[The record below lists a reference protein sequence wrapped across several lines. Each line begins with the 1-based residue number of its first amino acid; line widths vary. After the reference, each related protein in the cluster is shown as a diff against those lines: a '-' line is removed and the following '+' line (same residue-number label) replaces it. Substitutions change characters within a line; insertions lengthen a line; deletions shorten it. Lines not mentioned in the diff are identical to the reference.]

1 MPDPLNGQADRDPAD
16 HRQIQGGHRMSNT
29 ATIFSRRHIQAKV
42 QAVFNPPV
50 LTVGFEHLFGRHR
63 TRTDQPF
70 VFDFILLGSFPI
82 HKPRQAGRLLRP
94 RKADLFG
101 RDCELLR
108 TARLD
113 SPPIQLNLL
122 NRIRRWQ
129 RKKKR
134 VSSPGELVPRSR
146 PRWVD
151 CLSQ

>member
-1 MPDPLNGQADRDPAD
+1 
-16 HRQIQGGHRMSNT
+16 MSNT

-50 LTVGFEHLFGRHR
+50 FTVGFDHLFGRHR

-94 RKADLFG
+94 WKADLFG
-101 RDCELLR
+101 RDGELLR

-129 RKKKR
+129 REKKR
-134 VSSPGELVPRSR
+134 VSNSDELAPRSR